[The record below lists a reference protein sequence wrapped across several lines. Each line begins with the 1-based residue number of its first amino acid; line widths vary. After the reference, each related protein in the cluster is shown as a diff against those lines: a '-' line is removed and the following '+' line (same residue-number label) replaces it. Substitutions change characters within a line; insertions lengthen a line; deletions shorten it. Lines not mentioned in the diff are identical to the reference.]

1 MIYVQMAPWSFETS
15 GTIHQTTLRHI
26 TEDVIPEKG
35 QCEKPNI
42 AQRTTPHFFRV
53 TDKFTDILGILTL
66 LYAQL
71 ALYLCVL
78 YDSRNKQTALT
89 EPSL

>member
-15 GTIHQTTLRHI
+15 GTIHQTTLHHI

-71 ALYLCVL
+71 ALHLCVL
-78 YDSRNKQTALT
+78 YDSRTKQTALT